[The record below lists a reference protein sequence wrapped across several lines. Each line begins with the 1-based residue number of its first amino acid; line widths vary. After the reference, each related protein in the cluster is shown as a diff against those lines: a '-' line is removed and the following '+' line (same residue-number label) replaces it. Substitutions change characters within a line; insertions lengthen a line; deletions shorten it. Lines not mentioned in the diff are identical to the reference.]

1 MLASGWAN
9 TISEGNVRKNHNL
22 RRQCPQAS
30 WEFHGGSIKREF
42 HQGFLMRFH
51 RDIEILVNLT
61 TSKYCNPSID
71 PKIQSK
77 EQKTQAYPP
86 NMLVSLH
93 ICIQHIHIYSICTL
107 VYLLVCI
114 SISILLHTCVAYAIY
129 PKHMSIH
136 TVCIKYIYIYIYIH
150 IHHIIHIYILVCV
163 CVCISY
169 I

>member
-1 MLASGWAN
+1 MSISAGFMTWFCHWLPVVSCWRLAGPTQSQKAMSERTTSNVPRLHENFMGVPSN
-9 TISEGNVRKNHNL
+9 VNFMRILDEISPWGYWDPGLPPLWPSFTCNRL
-22 RRQCPQAS
+22 QQRRMPQT
-30 WEFHGGSIKREF
+30 
-42 HQGFLMRFH
+42 M
-51 RDIEILVNLT
+51 VNLT

-114 SISILLHTCVAYAIY
+114 SISILLHTCVAYAI
-129 PKHMSIH
+129 
-136 TVCIKYIYIYIYIH
+136 
-150 IHHIIHIYILVCV
+150 
-163 CVCISY
+163 
-169 I
+169 